1 MIRADVCAP
10 QLGDEG
16 VYFDRP
22 GKPGVSRPS
31 NRRTSPL
38 DTSSLDNEAKPHADT
53 SLDPESLDEPPT
65 SNQYYLY
72 SRIDGDQ
79 TVDELCRT
87 SGLGREATLK
97 ALEALHSLGLI
108 AIPGHEPTSSTA
120 SEPTDSPEP
129 GDERPTER
137 REEDER
143 DESDGTADGRTD
155 EATASALNESTAP
168 LEDRGADE
176 ETDEGAENKQRNQS
190 RSSAGSSAGG
200 IDFSGLPVPPGEIE
214 VSSELLEMDVDLEV
228 PFRRELVALSRQ
240 LDDINYY
247 EFYGIAPDAD
257 AGEIKKSYFSLSK
270 RYHPDK
276 QFGGELGPFKEML
289 EEVFQHITRAYR
301 ILTDE
306 ERRREYDA
314 EVGVRDADGAGV
326 GETSTA
332 AESADAPSQTEDD
345 RGKGDGQ
352 KQEAASRLLVNRA
365 RKYRDRGQLDDAAD
379 EYRKAVSLNRRLETA
394 LEAAQML
401 VDADLRLEDA
411 TVFARA
417 ALKLDESSA
426 QGYFLLG
433 RSYEA
438 REMVEQAVEA
448 YRRAVQLDDHQEAE
462 RRLGRLESRG
472 ETS

>member
-1 MIRADVCAP
+1 MD
-10 QLGDEG
+10 
-16 VYFDRP
+16 
-22 GKPGVSRPS
+22 K
-31 NRRTSPL
+31 
-38 DTSSLDNEAKPHADT
+38 SSLDNEATPHADT

-97 ALEALHSLGLI
+97 ALKTLHSLGLI
-108 AIPGHEPTSSTA
+108 VIPGHEPTSSTK

-129 GDERPTER
+129 DEGTSTERGDEGGRNEGR
-137 REEDER
+137 RDKH
-143 DESDGTADGRTD
+143 DGTAGGRTD
-155 EATASALNESTAP
+155 TAGASALNESTAP
-168 LEDRGADE
+168 LGDE
-176 ETDEGAENKQRNQS
+176 ESEQATDEAGGEDQRKQS
-190 RSSAGSSAGG
+190 PSSTGSSAGG
-200 IDFSGLPVPPGEIE
+200 IDFSGLPVPPGEIDI
-214 VSSELLEMDVDLEV
+214 SSELLEMDVDLEV

-240 LDDINYY
+240 VDDINYY
-247 EFYGIAPDAD
+247 EFYGISPDAD
-257 AGEIKKSYFSLSK
+257 AAEIKKSYFSLSK

-276 QFGGELGPFKEML
+276 HFGGELGPFKEML

-306 ERRREYDA
+306 ERRREYDT

-332 AESADAPSQTEDD
+332 AESADAPSQTNDD
-345 RGKGDGQ
+345 RGRGGGE

-417 ALKLDESSA
+417 ALKLDDSSA
-426 QGYFLLG
+426 QGYYLLG

-438 REMVEQAVEA
+438 REMGEQAVEA
-448 YRRAVQLDDHQEAE
+448 YRRAVELDDHREAE
-462 RRLGRLESRG
+462 RRLGRLESGG